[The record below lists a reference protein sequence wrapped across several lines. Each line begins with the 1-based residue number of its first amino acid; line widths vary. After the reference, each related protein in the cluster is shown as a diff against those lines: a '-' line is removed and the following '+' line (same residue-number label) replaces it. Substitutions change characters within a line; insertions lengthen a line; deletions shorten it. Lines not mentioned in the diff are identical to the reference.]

1 LSRRGLPPERRQAS
15 FCLPAGA
22 PGETEGETATSEV
35 SPVSLRPLE
44 PMLRPLGLAIL
55 LVTAFVL
62 WVPNPEAH
70 HPSPPP
76 SCEELA
82 GRFRARFYPAAQ
94 GRFRPLESATMAVT
108 IPRHCWE
115 AWAYDPGRS
124 WDLAR
129 LDRRP
134 RPREGP
140 YQWPERGRIPVVA
153 PT

>member
-1 LSRRGLPPERRQAS
+1 
-15 FCLPAGA
+15 
-22 PGETEGETATSEV
+22 
-35 SPVSLRPLE
+35 
-44 PMLRPLGLAIL
+44 
-55 LVTAFVL
+55 
-62 WVPNPEAH
+62 
-70 HPSPPP
+70 
-76 SCEELA
+76 
-82 GRFRARFYPAAQ
+82 
-94 GRFRPLESATMAVT
+94 VT

-140 YQWPERGRIPVVA
+140 YQWPERGRIPVVE